1 MIIKM
6 LITFEYNPET
16 NEYTPLKQEIVK
28 EGTKKKAETV
38 EVPDTMEPQI
48 VLTDKK
54 YVLNQAAADLIGVEW
69 EDRLE
74 IKYQMVDKLQFPII
88 GKNTAWGTTGGNKLT
103 KALSVS
109 CRGQANEVLS
119 EYGDTFTLSPWKG
132 HEGLYVLLGNKERE
146 VVEDTNI
153 EVTEST
159 EPEVDLKEETFDLD
173 DIDVIEF
180 NEKALDDE
188 TYEISDFEFEL

>member
-1 MIIKM
+1 M
-6 LITFEYNPET
+6 ITFDYNPET

-28 EGTKKKAETV
+28 ETTKKKTETV
-38 EVPDTMEPQI
+38 EVPDTVEPQI

-88 GKNTAWGTTGGNKLT
+88 GKNAAWGSTGGNKLT
-103 KALSVS
+103 KSLSVS

-119 EYGDTFTLSPWKG
+119 EYGDTFTLSPWNG
-132 HEGLYVLLGNKERE
+132 HEGLYVLIGNKERPI
-146 VVEDTNI
+146 VEDSNI
-153 EVTEST
+153 EVTEPK
-159 EPEVDLKEETFDLD
+159 EPEIDLKEESFELD
-173 DIDVIEF
+173 DLVAVSF
-180 NEKALDDE
+180 DE
-188 TYEISDFEFEL
+188 DAKDEENYEISDFEFEL